1 MFNIYYIVTFMNIK
15 YLKIE
20 LIPGRSVTFAKP
32 PTAKSILGLFRK
44 YNCTEVELKLFCSM
58 LARLGLGIIR
68 PFGQRCKCTCNICWS
83 FRVGAFALVNYR
95 LPGCPIP
102 EV

>member
-1 MFNIYYIVTFMNIK
+1 MFNISKLYYIVTFMNIK

-44 YNCTEVELKLFCSM
+44 YNCTEVELELICSM
-58 LARLGLGIIR
+58 LSSRLGLGIIR
-68 PFGQRCKCTCNICWS
+68 PLAHR
-83 FRVGAFALVNYR
+83 
-95 LPGCPIP
+95 
-102 EV
+102 

>member
-1 MFNIYYIVTFMNIK
+1 MFNISNLHYIVTFLNIK

-44 YNCTEVELKLFCSM
+44 YNCTEVELELICSM
-58 LARLGLGIIR
+58 LNSRLGLGIIR
-68 PFGQRCKCTCNICWS
+68 P
-83 FRVGAFALVNYR
+83 LVHR
-95 LPGCPIP
+95 
-102 EV
+102 

>member
-1 MFNIYYIVTFMNIK
+1 MNIE

-44 YNCTEVELKLFCSM
+44 YNCTEVELELFNSLIVPGRPELDNTLKM
-58 LARLGLGIIR
+58 PYLNTYFRL
-68 PFGQRCKCTCNICWS
+68 FK
-83 FRVGAFALVNYR
+83 
-95 LPGCPIP
+95 PIYQTKHT
-102 EV
+102 